1 MFHMENMAR
10 KKRNSRPHVFGK
22 VVVAARKKKGWSR
35 YKLIAA
41 SGHSASQVYAIE
53 KGDNEPTLNTL
64 LWVARALDMDPRE
77 LFNDLYIALEEERL
91 NFEKNMGNEDAS
103 CDDAQ

>member
-1 MFHMENMAR
+1 MAR
-10 KKRNSRPHVFGK
+10 KKRSNRPHVFGK

-53 KGDNEPTLNTL
+53 KGDNEPTLSTL

-77 LFNDLYIALEEERL
+77 LFNDLYVALEEERL
-91 NFEKNMGNEDAS
+91 NVEKNTENEDAAA
-103 CDDAQ
+103 DGAQ

>member
-1 MFHMENMAR
+1 MAR
-10 KKRNSRPHVFGK
+10 KKRSNRPHVFGN

-53 KGDNEPTLNTL
+53 KGDNEPTLSTL

-77 LFNDLYIALEEERL
+77 LFNDLYIDLEEERL
-91 NFEKNMGNEDAS
+91 NVEKNTENEDAAA
-103 CDDAQ
+103 DGAQ